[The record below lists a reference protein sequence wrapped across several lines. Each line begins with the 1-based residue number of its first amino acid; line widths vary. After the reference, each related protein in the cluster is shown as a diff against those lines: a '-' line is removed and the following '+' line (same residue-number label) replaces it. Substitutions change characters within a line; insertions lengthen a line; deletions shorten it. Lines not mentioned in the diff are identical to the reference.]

1 MGKKLLF
8 IALAVLLS
16 GVSYSQ
22 NVNSDEPEFNHWS
35 IDAGIGI
42 TKPYR
47 NMAPGYGTATPDFLS
62 GELGARYMFNEFF
75 GVKGGLGYNNFQE
88 KDGLMDFTTKQYEFD
103 LQGVV
108 GLGRLLHFET
118 WTQSFN
124 LLAHAGFGVGWLD
137 YDNIS
142 DADNIGIAKLGFT
155 GMVKLSDRVSLNIDG
170 TTGYNA
176 KQNRTFDGRAGKNAE
191 PLVFTGTVG
200 ISYYLGK
207 NETHADWYVRGDEY
221 AALLDS
227 RIAALE
233 EQIQKSRE
241 EDAKVVQDGDD
252 KLNTRVDELDSK
264 VDDLSNK
271 EADIDIIAQLINE
284 GYVNIFFDFNSSK
297 IDKDAADAI
306 NVLRTY
312 LKKNPGVNVNLVGY
326 ADEKGPEDYNK
337 KLSTKRAE
345 AVADVLV
352 KAGIEES
359 RLNTEGRGED
369 TSVDEGSPN
378 ARQLARRVTF
388 SIR

>member
-1 MGKKLLF
+1 MKKKLLF
-8 IALAVLLS
+8 IALTVLLS
-16 GVSYSQ
+16 GVSYAQ
-22 NVNSDEPEFNHWS
+22 NASSDEPGFNHWS
-35 IDAGIGI
+35 IDAGIGL

-47 NMAPGYGTATPDFLS
+47 NMTPGYGTATPDFLS

-75 GVKGGLGYNNFQE
+75 GVKGGLGYSNFQE
-88 KDGLMDFTTKQYEFD
+88 KDGMMDFTTKQYQIN

-108 GLGRLLHFET
+108 GLGRLLHFES
-118 WTQSFN
+118 WTQTFN
-124 LLAHAGFGVGWLD
+124 LLAHAGFGAGWLD
-137 YDNIS
+137 YDNTS
-142 DADNIGIAKLGFT
+142 DADKVGTAMVGFT

-170 TTGYNA
+170 TTGYNGR
-176 KQNRTFDGRAGKNAE
+176 QNRTFDGRMPRGAE
-191 PLVFTGTVG
+191 PLVFNGTIG

-207 NETHADWYVRGDEY
+207 NEKHADWYVQADEY
-221 AALLDS
+221 GSLLDS

-233 EQIQKSRE
+233 KQIQKSRE
-241 EDAKVVQDGDD
+241 EDAKIVQAGDD

-264 VDDLSNK
+264 VDDLSNNQG
-271 EADIDIIAQLINE
+271 DVDIIKHLINE

-297 IDKDAADAI
+297 IDKGATNAI

-312 LKKNPGVNVNLVGY
+312 MKKNPGVNVNLVGY

-337 KLSTKRAE
+337 KLSTERAE
-345 AVADVLV
+345 AVANVLV
-352 KAGIEES
+352 KAGIGES
-359 RLNTEGRGED
+359 RLSTEGRGED

>member
-1 MGKKLLF
+1 
-8 IALAVLLS
+8 
-16 GVSYSQ
+16 
-22 NVNSDEPEFNHWS
+22 
-35 IDAGIGI
+35 
-42 TKPYR
+42 
-47 NMAPGYGTATPDFLS
+47 
-62 GELGARYMFNEFF
+62 
-75 GVKGGLGYNNFQE
+75 LGYNNFQE
-88 KDGLMDFTTKQYEFD
+88 KDGMMDFTTKQYEFD

-118 WTQSFN
+118 WTQTFN
-124 LLAHAGFGVGWLD
+124 LLAHAGFGIGWLD

-142 DADNIGIAKLGFT
+142 DADNIGVAKLGFT

-176 KQNRTFDGRAGKNAE
+176 RQNKTFDGRAGKSAE
-191 PLVFTGTVG
+191 PLVFTGTIG

-221 AALLDS
+221 AELLDS

-233 EQIQKSRE
+233 EQIQKSRA
-241 EDAKVVQDGDD
+241 EDAKKVQDGDD
-252 KLNTRVDELDSK
+252 KLNTRVDELDGK
-264 VDDLSNK
+264 VDDLGKNQG
-271 EADIDIIAQLINE
+271 DIDVMEQLINE

-297 IDKDAADAI
+297 IDKGAANAI

-312 LKKNPGVNVNLVGY
+312 MKKNSGVNVNLVGY

-352 KAGIEES
+352 KAGIEKS
-359 RLNTEGRGED
+359 RLSTEGRGED
-369 TSVDEGSPN
+369 TSVDEGSSN

>member
-1 MGKKLLF
+1 MRKKLLF
-8 IALAVLLS
+8 IALAVLVS

-22 NVNSDEPEFNHWS
+22 NANSDEPDFNHWS
-35 IDAGIGI
+35 IDAGIGL

-75 GVKGGLGYNNFQE
+75 GVKAGLGYNNFQE
-88 KDGLMDFTTKQYEFD
+88 KDGLMDFTTKQYQFD
-103 LQGVV
+103 VQGVV
-108 GLGRLLHFET
+108 GVGRLLHFET
-118 WTQSFN
+118 WTQTFN
-124 LLAHAGFGVGWLD
+124 LLAHAGLGVGWLD

-142 DADNIGIAKLGFT
+142 DGDHVGTAKAGFT
-155 GMVKLSDRVSLNIDG
+155 GMAKLSDRVSLNIDG
-170 TTGYNA
+170 SMGYNGR
-176 KQNRTFDGRAGKNAE
+176 QNRTFDGRVTRNDE
-191 PLVFTGTVG
+191 PFVFTGTIG

-207 NETHADWYVRGDEY
+207 NETHADWFVRGDEY

-233 EQIQKSRE
+233 EQIQKSRA
-241 EDAKVVQDGDD
+241 EDAKKVQEGDD

-264 VDDLSNK
+264 VDGLSNK
-271 EADIDIIAQLINE
+271 EVDMIEQLINE
-284 GYVNIFFDFNSSK
+284 GYVNIFFDFNSSE
-297 IDKDAADAI
+297 IDKGATDAI

-312 LKKNPGVNVNLVGY
+312 MKKNPGVNVNLVGY

-352 KAGIEES
+352 KAGIEKS

>member
-1 MGKKLLF
+1 MRKKLLF
-8 IALAVLLS
+8 IALAVLVS

-22 NVNSDEPEFNHWS
+22 NANSDEPEFNHWS
-35 IDAGIGI
+35 IDAGIGL

-75 GVKGGLGYNNFQE
+75 GVKAGLGYNNFQE
-88 KDGLMDFTTKQYEFD
+88 KDGMMDFTTKQYQFD
-103 LQGVV
+103 IQGVV
-108 GLGRLLHFET
+108 GVGRLLHFET
-118 WTQSFN
+118 WTQTFN
-124 LLAHAGFGVGWLD
+124 LLAHAGLGVGWLD

-142 DADNIGIAKLGFT
+142 DADNVGTAKAGFT
-155 GMVKLSDRVSLNIDG
+155 GMAKLSDRVSLNIDG
-170 TTGYNA
+170 SMGYNGR
-176 KQNRTFDGRAGKNAE
+176 QNRTFDGRVTRNDE
-191 PLVFTGTVG
+191 PFVFTGTIG

-207 NETHADWYVRGDEY
+207 NETHADWFVRGDEY

-233 EQIQKSRE
+233 EQIQKSRA
-241 EDAKVVQDGDD
+241 EDAKKVQEGDD

-264 VDDLSNK
+264 VDGLSNK
-271 EADIDIIAQLINE
+271 EVDIIEQLINE
-284 GYVNIFFDFNSSK
+284 GYVNIFFDFNSSE
-297 IDKDAADAI
+297 IDKGATDAI

-312 LKKNPGVNVNLVGY
+312 MKKNPGANVNLVGY

-352 KAGIEES
+352 KAGIEKS

-369 TSVDEGSPN
+369 TSVDEGSSN

>member
-1 MGKKLLF
+1 MRKKLLF
-8 IALAVLLS
+8 IALAVLVS

-22 NVNSDEPEFNHWS
+22 NAASDEPEFNHWS
-35 IDAGIGI
+35 IDAGIGL

-47 NMAPGYGTATPDFLS
+47 NMAPGYGTATPDFLV
-62 GELGARYMFNEFF
+62 GELGARYMFNEFVGIKAGF
-75 GVKGGLGYNNFQE
+75 GYNNFQE
-88 KDGLMDFTTKQYEFD
+88 KDGLMDFTTKQYQFN
-103 LQGVV
+103 LQGVF

-118 WTQSFN
+118 WTQTFN
-124 LLAHAGFGVGWLD
+124 LLAHAGFGVGTLD
-137 YDNIS
+137 YDNTS
-142 DADNIGIAKLGFT
+142 DADKVGTALVGFT

-176 KQNRTFDGRAGKNAE
+176 RQNKTFDGRASKGAE
-191 PLVFTGTVG
+191 PLVFNTTVG

-233 EQIQKSRE
+233 EQIQKSRA
-241 EDAKVVQDGDD
+241 EDAKKVQEGDD

-264 VDDLSNK
+264 VDGMNK
-271 EADIDIIAQLINE
+271 EDIDVIEQLINE

-297 IDKDAADAI
+297 IDKGATDAI

-312 LKKNPGVNVNLVGY
+312 MKKNPGVNVNLVGY

-337 KLSTKRAE
+337 NLSTKRAE

-352 KAGIEES
+352 KAGIEKS